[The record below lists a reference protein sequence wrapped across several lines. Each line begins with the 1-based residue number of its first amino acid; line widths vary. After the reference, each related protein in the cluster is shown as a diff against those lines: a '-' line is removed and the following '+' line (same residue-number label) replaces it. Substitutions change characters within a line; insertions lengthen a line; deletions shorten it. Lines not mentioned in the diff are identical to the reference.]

1 MRWSIFP
8 LHPVTHPHI
17 LHLTQSTNHPP
28 TRNSLN
34 FQFVLVS
41 RTLIAILSTF
51 IVQGLTNL
59 RYCLTF
65 YDIKVFNSLKKYD
78 SSKSLTLQKFEI
90 ISIPWYIWSSKIY
103 LINLKYWEFLK
114 TTSKY
119 SRHNE
124 IKVITKLSLNS
135 TQLKLSLISKL
146 TELQKEYFCPVSR
159 FSTE

>member
-1 MRWSIFP
+1 MPTSSS
-8 LHPVTHPHI
+8 HPHTHPHI
-17 LHLTQSTNHPP
+17 QHLTRSTNHPP
-28 TRNSLN
+28 TRISLN

-51 IVQGLTNL
+51 KVQGLTNS
-59 RYCLTF
+59 RYCCF
-65 YDIKVFNSLKKYD
+65 KVLNSLKKIRFFKIFNVANYFNP
-78 SSKSLTLQKFEI
+78 LI
-90 ISIPWYIWSSKIY
+90 SSKIF
-103 LINLKYWEFLK
+103 LTNLKYWEFLK